1 MCEPDSLESGIKKNM
16 NIMSQIISFIINR
29 RSVSTAYKRADL
41 NGRANLNPNYIDR
54 RTDQH
59 WTFLFFGFLRALK
72 NNGENS
78 AAFVK

>member
-1 MCEPDSLESGIKKNM
+1 M
-16 NIMSQIISFIINR
+16 NIMSQIIAFIINR
-29 RSVSTAYKRADL
+29 RLVSTAHKRADL
-41 NGRANLNPNYIDR
+41 KGRANLNPNYTDR

-59 WTFLFFGFLRALK
+59 WTFLFFGFSRALK